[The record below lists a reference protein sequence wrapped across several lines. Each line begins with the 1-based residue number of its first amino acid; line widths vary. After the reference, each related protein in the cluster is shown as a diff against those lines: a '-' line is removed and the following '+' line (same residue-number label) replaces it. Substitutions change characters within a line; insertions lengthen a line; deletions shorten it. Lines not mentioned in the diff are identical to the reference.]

1 MDGSGTELTDR
12 VGAVATSAGPQ
23 PLPAADEP
31 ERPQAQGT
39 PLLALDGFDGP
50 LERLLT
56 LARAQQVDL
65 SRISLIALLEQ
76 LEAALRQTPVTLP
89 LGQKADWLVMAAWL
103 LQLRS
108 QLLLPAGAPAQQDA
122 VVEADQLRGRLVE
135 RQATQALAGWLE
147 RRPQLGRDVFA
158 RGDPP
163 SRAQSPAVFGVS
175 VEPTPDLDIIDFLW
189 ASLALFGDGEPAP
202 DPTPFYRPP
211 PRALYPVNEARA
223 RILRRL
229 AEVRGEVAFALLLP
243 DAPELAEGQSLP
255 ALQLRSAWS
264 STFAAS
270 LELAKQGDVVVT
282 QEGLFRPIHLARVER
297 SS

>member
-12 VGAVATSAGPQ
+12 VGAVATSAGPP

-56 LARAQQVDL
+56 LARAQQIDL
-65 SRISLIALLEQ
+65 SRISLTALLDQ
-76 LEAALRQTPVTLP
+76 LEAALQQAPVTLP

-158 RGDPP
+158 RG
-163 SRAQSPAVFGVS
+163 QPAVGVS
-175 VEPTPDLDIIDFLW
+175 VEPTPDLDIIEFLW
-189 ASLALFGDGEPAP
+189 ASLALFGDGAPAP
-202 DPTPFYRPP
+202 DTTPFYRPP
-211 PRALYPVNEARA
+211 PRALYPVSEARA

-243 DAPELAEGQSLP
+243 DAPALAEGQSLP

>member
-12 VGAVATSAGPQ
+12 VGAVATSAGPP

-76 LEAALRQTPVTLP
+76 LEAALRQTSVTLP

-158 RGDPP
+158 RG
-163 SRAQSPAVFGVS
+163 QPAVGVS
-175 VEPTPDLDIIDFLW
+175 VEPTPDLDIIEFLW

-202 DPTPFYRPP
+202 DTTPFYRPP
-211 PRALYPVNEARA
+211 PRALYPVSEARA

-243 DAPELAEGQSLP
+243 DAPALAEGQSLP

-297 SS
+297 SA